1 MGETKK
7 TPDLRRH
14 PSRHLRAEA
23 LRLEFKSATAP
34 NKRFGKA
41 RGDPS
46 PHEYTDGILKC
57 GHSQPLGKGRRKG
70 RGTRKTRE
78 NEKTRRAELEQQPQG
93 NSECAICAEL
103 KFFQLPLEE

>member
-41 RGDPS
+41 KGDHS

-57 GHSQPLGKGRRKG
+57 GHSQPLGKGRKDG
-70 RGTRKTRE
+70 REARGKHEKTK
-78 NEKTRRAELEQQPQG
+78 KTRRAELEQQPQG
-93 NSECAICAEL
+93 NGDCAIC
-103 KFFQLPLEE
+103 